1 MNQRELKRILSF
13 TGFGFASGL
22 PYVLVFITLTA
33 WLRSEGLDL
42 SVIGFFGWITL
53 TYSLKFL
60 WAPFVDRFSI
70 PVLSIIGSRR
80 SWILLMQIII
90 LISLIFISLIDPTNN
105 LLIFALVAL
114 IIAFA
119 GSIQDIAIDAY
130 RIESAPL
137 EDQGNLAAGYQFGY
151 RISILV
157 GSSLSLLIA
166 DAYSWPTAY
175 QLMALVIAVNVL
187 FSFAISI
194 EEKNEN
200 LVKLNHINSVVE
212 PLKDFFERFGIKL
225 ASMLL
230 LIVAT
235 YRLTDI
241 VMGPMANPFYIDLGY
256 TLSEIGYVK
265 VVALIATIIGVFIG
279 GFLIKKIGLY
289 RSLMI
294 GAFLVMFT
302 NLFFSLA
309 AISEKNLT
317 LLSLIVASDSITAG
331 IVGTVNITFLTSLV
345 SIKYTGFQYALLTSL
360 MAFLGKIF
368 SGFSGIFVESFQE
381 MFGFSYGWMTFYI
394 FTSALALP
402 AISLIFFNRSF
413 FKDKQDVDSLKLLPT
428 QGEKKSY
435 DDDKYWKSKDSPKNW

>member
-70 PVLSIIGSRR
+70 PVLSSIGSRR

-175 QLMALVIAVNVL
+175 QLMSLIIALNVL
-187 FSFAISI
+187 CSFAIST

-200 LVKLNHINSVVE
+200 LVQLNHINSVVE

-279 GFLIKKIGLY
+279 GFFIKKIGLY
-289 RSLMI
+289 KSLMI

-302 NLFFSLA
+302 NLLFSFA

-368 SGFSGIFVESFQE
+368 SGFSGIFVENFQE

-402 AISLIFFNRSF
+402 AITMIFFNKNF
-413 FKDKQDVDSLKLLPT
+413 FINKPDVDSLKASPQDEL
-428 QGEKKSY
+428 
-435 DDDKYWKSKDSPKNW
+435 KDSPKNW

>member
-70 PVLSIIGSRR
+70 PVLSSIGSRR

-175 QLMALVIAVNVL
+175 QLMSLIIALNVL
-187 FSFAISI
+187 CSFAIST

-200 LVKLNHINSVVE
+200 LVQLNHINSVVE

-279 GFLIKKIGLY
+279 GFFIKKIGLY
-289 RSLMI
+289 KSLII

-302 NLFFSLA
+302 NLLFSFA

-331 IVGTVNITFLTSLV
+331 IVGTINITFLTSLV

-368 SGFSGIFVESFQE
+368 SGFSGIFVENFQE
-381 MFGFSYGWMTFYI
+381 MFGFSYGWMAFYI

-402 AISLIFFNRSF
+402 AITMIFFNKNF
-413 FKDKQDVDSLKLLPT
+413 FIKKPDTDSLRSSPQDEL
-428 QGEKKSY
+428 
-435 DDDKYWKSKDSPKNW
+435 KDSPKNW

>member
-70 PVLSIIGSRR
+70 PLLSIIGSRR

-166 DAYSWPTAY
+166 DAYSWP
-175 QLMALVIAVNVL
+175 IG
-187 FSFAISI
+187 ISI
-194 EEKNEN
+194 NG
-200 LVKLNHINSVVE
+200 INNS
-212 PLKDFFERFGIKL
+212 
-225 ASMLL
+225 
-230 LIVAT
+230 
-235 YRLTDI
+235 
-241 VMGPMANPFYIDLGY
+241 
-256 TLSEIGYVK
+256 SECSFVH
-265 VVALIATIIGVFIG
+265 L
-279 GFLIKKIGLY
+279 
-289 RSLMI
+289 
-294 GAFLVMFT
+294 
-302 NLFFSLA
+302 
-309 AISEKNLT
+309 
-317 LLSLIVASDSITAG
+317 
-331 IVGTVNITFLTSLV
+331 
-345 SIKYTGFQYALLTSL
+345 QYL
-360 MAFLGKIF
+360 
-368 SGFSGIFVESFQE
+368 
-381 MFGFSYGWMTFYI
+381 
-394 FTSALALP
+394 
-402 AISLIFFNRSF
+402 
-413 FKDKQDVDSLKLLPT
+413 
-428 QGEKKSY
+428 
-435 DDDKYWKSKDSPKNW
+435 

>member
-1 MNQRELKRILSF
+1 
-13 TGFGFASGL
+13 
-22 PYVLVFITLTA
+22 
-33 WLRSEGLDL
+33 
-42 SVIGFFGWITL
+42 
-53 TYSLKFL
+53 
-60 WAPFVDRFSI
+60 
-70 PVLSIIGSRR
+70 
-80 SWILLMQIII
+80 MQIII

-166 DAYSWPTAY
+166 DAYSWPIAY
-175 QLMALVIAVNVL
+175 QLMALIIALNVL
-187 FSFAISI
+187 WSFAISI

-368 SGFSGIFVESFQE
+368 SGFSGIFVENFQE

-413 FKDKQDVDSLKLLPT
+413 FKEKQDVDLLKSSPT

>member
-1 MNQRELKRILSF
+1 MNQSELKRIVSF

-42 SVIGFFGWITL
+42 SVIGFFAWITL

-70 PVLSIIGSRR
+70 PLLSSIGSRR
-80 SWILLMQIII
+80 SWILLMQLII
-90 LISLIFISLIDPTNN
+90 LISILLMSMIAPANN

-175 QLMALVIAVNVL
+175 QLMALIIALNFL
-187 FSFAISI
+187 CSFAIST

-200 LVKLNHINSVVE
+200 LAKLNHIDSVVE

-279 GFLIKKIGLY
+279 GFFIKRIGLY
-289 RSLMI
+289 KSLMI

-302 NLFFSLA
+302 NLLFSFA
-309 AISEKNLT
+309 AINDKNLI
-317 LLSLIVASDSITAG
+317 LLSSIVASDSITAG

-345 SIKYTGFQYALLTSL
+345 STKYTGFQYALLTSL

-368 SGFSGIFVESFQE
+368 SGFSGIFVENFQG
-381 MFGFSYGWMTFYI
+381 MFGFSYGYMTFYI
-394 FTSALALP
+394 FTSALTLP
-402 AISLIFFNRSF
+402 AIIMIFFNKKF
-413 FKDKQDVDSLKLLPT
+413 FIHQPGSDTFKESTQDSI
-428 QGEKKSY
+428 
-435 DDDKYWKSKDSPKNW
+435 KDSPKHW

>member
-368 SGFSGIFVESFQE
+368 SGFSGIFVENFQE

>member
-1 MNQRELKRILSF
+1 MNQIELKRILSF

-70 PVLSIIGSRR
+70 PLLSSIGSRR

-175 QLMALVIAVNVL
+175 QLMALIIALNLLCSFVI
-187 FSFAISI
+187 ST

-302 NLFFSLA
+302 NLFFSIA

-368 SGFSGIFVESFQE
+368 SGFSGIFVENFQE

-402 AISLIFFNRSF
+402 AISLIFLNKSF
-413 FKDKQDVDSLKLLPT
+413 FINKQDVDLLKSSPT
-428 QGEKKSY
+428 
-435 DDDKYWKSKDSPKNW
+435 

>member
-70 PVLSIIGSRR
+70 PILNSIGSRR

-166 DAYSWPTAY
+166 DTYSWPTAY
-175 QLMALVIAVNVL
+175 QLMALIIALNVL

-265 VVALIATIIGVFIG
+265 IVALIATIVGVFIG
-279 GFLIKKIGLY
+279 GFLIKKTGLY
-289 RSLMI
+289 KSLML

-302 NLFFSLA
+302 NLLFSFA
-309 AISEKNLT
+309 AISEKNLS

-345 SIKYTGFQYALLTSL
+345 STKYTGFQYALLTSL

-368 SGFSGIFVESFQE
+368 SGFSGIFVENFQE
-381 MFGFSYGWMTFYI
+381 MYGFSYGWMAFYI

-402 AISLIFFNRSF
+402 AISMIFFNKKF
-413 FKDKQDVDSLKLLPT
+413 FINKQDVNSLKSSPSK
-428 QGEKKSY
+428 GKKVSY
-435 DDDKYWKSKDSPKNW
+435 DDHKYWKPKDSPKNW

>member
-175 QLMALVIAVNVL
+175 QLMSLIIALNVL
-187 FSFAISI
+187 FSFAIST

-200 LVKLNHINSVVE
+200 LVQLNHINSVVE

-279 GFLIKKIGLY
+279 GFLIKKIALY

-368 SGFSGIFVESFQE
+368 SGFSGIFVENFQE

-402 AISLIFFNRSF
+402 AITMIFFNKNF
-413 FKDKQDVDSLKLLPT
+413 FINKPGVDSLKSSPQDEL
-428 QGEKKSY
+428 
-435 DDDKYWKSKDSPKNW
+435 KDSPKNW

>member
-1 MNQRELKRILSF
+1 MNQKELKRILSF

-70 PVLSIIGSRR
+70 PTLSIIGSRR

-90 LISLIFISLIDPTNN
+90 LISLIFISFIDPTNN
-105 LLIFALVAL
+105 LLIFAIVAL

-175 QLMALVIAVNVL
+175 QLMALIIALNLLCSFVI
-187 FSFAISI
+187 ST
-194 EEKNEN
+194 EENNEN
-200 LVKLNHINSVVE
+200 LIKLNHINSVVE

-279 GFLIKKIGLY
+279 GFFIKKMGLY
-289 RSLMI
+289 KSLMI
-294 GAFLVMFT
+294 GAFLVMLT
-302 NLFFSLA
+302 NLLFSFA
-309 AISEKNLT
+309 AISEKNLSV
-317 LLSLIVASDSITAG
+317 LSLIVASDSITAG

-345 SIKYTGFQYALLTSL
+345 STKYTGFQYALLTSL

-368 SGFSGIFVESFQE
+368 SGFSGIFVENFQE
-381 MFGFSYGWMTFYI
+381 MYGFSYGWMAFYI

-402 AISLIFFNRSF
+402 AISMIFLNKKF
-413 FKDKQDVDSLKLLPT
+413 FINKSDVNSLKSSPNYD
-428 QGEKKSY
+428 EKISY
-435 DDDKYWKSKDSPKNW
+435 DDDKYWKSKDNPKNW

>member
-70 PVLSIIGSRR
+70 PVLSSIGSRR

-175 QLMALVIAVNVL
+175 QLMSLIIALNVL
-187 FSFAISI
+187 FSFAIST

-200 LVKLNHINSVVE
+200 LVQLNHINSVVE

-279 GFLIKKIGLY
+279 GFFIKKIGLY
-289 RSLMI
+289 KSLMI

-302 NLFFSLA
+302 NLLFSFA

-368 SGFSGIFVESFQE
+368 SGFSGIFVENFQE

-402 AISLIFFNRSF
+402 AITMIFFNKNF
-413 FKDKQDVDSLKLLPT
+413 FINKPDVDSLKALP
-428 QGEKKSY
+428 QDEL
-435 DDDKYWKSKDSPKNW
+435 KDSPKNW

>member
-60 WAPFVDRFSI
+60 WAPFVDRFPI
-70 PVLSIIGSRR
+70 PILSSIGSRR

-166 DAYSWPTAY
+166 DTYSWPTAY
-175 QLMALVIAVNVL
+175 QLMALIIALNVL

-279 GFLIKKIGLY
+279 GFFIKKIGLY
-289 RSLMI
+289 KSLMI

-302 NLFFSLA
+302 NLFFSFA
-309 AISEKNLT
+309 AISDKNLT

-368 SGFSGIFVESFQE
+368 SGFSGIFVENFQE

-402 AISLIFFNRSF
+402 AISMIFYNKNF
-413 FKDKQDVDSLKLLPT
+413 FINKPGVDSLKSSPQDEL
-428 QGEKKSY
+428 
-435 DDDKYWKSKDSPKNW
+435 KDSPKNW